1 MILKQTL
8 TTLDLLDC
16 PNVDGTVI
24 KNYFAQYEGV
34 DCTVSTIHGKKGKTD
49 FVRIVIPGLNGKL
62 SGGQSPT
69 LGVIGRLGG
78 IGARPTHV
86 GLVSDADGAVAAIAT
101 AMKLAEMFQR
111 GDRIQSD
118 VIITTHICPDAPT
131 FPHKPVDFM
140 DSPVSM
146 VEMNQH
152 EVDPACDAIISVD
165 TTKGNRIIN
174 HKGIAISPTVMQGV
188 ILHVAEDMVRIVETC
203 TGQPAVTFP
212 LSMLDITPYGNGL
225 YHINSILQPA
235 VAAQCPVVG
244 LAITAAVAVPGCAT
258 GASHA
263 TDIALAA
270 SVCVETAK
278 QMSAGNCKF
287 FCTEQVEI
295 FRNLY
300 GSMQHLQS

>member
-8 TTLDLLDC
+8 VAMELLDC
-16 PNVDGTVI
+16 PHVNGAVI
-24 KNYFAQYEGV
+24 KDHFEQYQGIYCEV
-34 DCTVSTIHGKKGKTD
+34 NTVHGEKGKTD
-49 FVRIVIPGLNGKL
+49 FVQIIIPGLSGKL
-62 SGGQSPT
+62 NRGSSPT

-78 IGARPTHV
+78 IGARPSHV

-101 AMKLAEMFQR
+101 ALKLADMYKR

-146 VEMNQH
+146 AEMNH
-152 EVDPACDAIISVD
+152 YEVDQSCDAIISID

-174 HKGIAISPTVMQGV
+174 HKGIALSPTVLKGA
-188 ILHVAEDMVRIVETC
+188 ILHVSDDLIRIVETC
-203 TGQPAVTFP
+203 TGHPAVTFP

-244 LAITAAVAVPGCAT
+244 LAITSAVTVPGCAT

-263 TDIALAA
+263 SDIALAA

-287 FCTEQVEI
+287 FCTEQFEI
-295 FRNLY
+295 FSSLY
-300 GSMQHLQS
+300 GSMQHLQG